1 MSATAT
7 LTLRE
12 LHHAHVAPTIVDSP
26 AGAGRRA
33 NFRRWVREI
42 VEEDPDLAPA
52 PRREVPLTAW
62 T

>member
-12 LHHAHVAPTIVDSP
+12 LHHAHVAPTIREP
-26 AGAGRRA
+26 RRSLRQLYA
-33 NFRRWVREI
+33 ELM
-42 VEEDPDLAPA
+42 EDPDLSPP
-52 PRREVPLTAW
+52 PRAETPLTAW